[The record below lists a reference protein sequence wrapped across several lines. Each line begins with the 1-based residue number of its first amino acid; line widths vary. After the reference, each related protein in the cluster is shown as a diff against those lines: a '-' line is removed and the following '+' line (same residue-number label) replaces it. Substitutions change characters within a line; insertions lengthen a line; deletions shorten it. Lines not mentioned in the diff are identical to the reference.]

1 MKIKIKLLLLISL
14 FSIFVGCNIIKNGKK
29 FSDEEIKKDAFIM
42 YNPKKENAKSIE
54 TYKPSMADELFEDTY
69 AYKIYEKNKENL
81 GKTRDILMEECIDYA
96 NNLYFIFSSDLEKIK
111 KNKGSLRAN
120 LTKEN
125 GEESI
130 EKSLYETQLLAIC
143 DTSSKL
149 YYAINDLKVVND
161 LMGNSSDDLKI
172 YTKDFVEKNGES
184 LLDDQ
189 MKNFGFAYNDKA
201 KETIEN
207 LIISYLNEFKKDLP
221 HKDGDK
227 TNIKI
232 EKEVKL
238 SMEKLEILEYFDDLE
253 KALRKTYKENLI
265 ISIKKAQN
273 EFSF

>member
-1 MKIKIKLLLLISL
+1 MKRKTNFLLLIGM
-14 FSIFVGCNIIKNGKK
+14 IFILVGCNIMKSKEDFTN
-29 FSDEEIKKDAFIM
+29 DEIKKDAFIM

-81 GKTRDILMEECIDYA
+81 SKTRDILMKECVDYA

-120 LTKEN
+120 LTNEN

-149 YYAINDLKVVND
+149 YYAINDLKLVND

-172 YTKDFVEKNGES
+172 YAKDFIEKNGEN

-189 MKNFGFAYNDKA
+189 MKNFGFSYNDKA

-207 LIISYLNEFKKDLP
+207 LIISYLDEFKKDLP

-238 SMEKLEILEYFDDLE
+238 SMEKLEILKYFDDLE
-253 KALRKTYKENLI
+253 KAVRKVYKED
-265 ISIKKAQN
+265 
-273 EFSF
+273 

>member
-1 MKIKIKLLLLISL
+1 MT
-14 FSIFVGCNIIKNGKK
+14 N
-29 FSDEEIKKDAFIM
+29 
-42 YNPKKENAKSIE
+42 
-54 TYKPSMADELFEDTY
+54 
-69 AYKIYEKNKENL
+69 
-81 GKTRDILMEECIDYA
+81 
-96 NNLYFIFSSDLEKIK
+96 
-111 KNKGSLRAN
+111 
-120 LTKEN
+120 EN

-161 LMGNSSDDLKI
+161 LMGNSYDDLKI
-172 YTKDFVEKNGES
+172 YAKDFIEKNGES

-207 LIISYLNEFKKDLP
+207 LIISYLDEFKKDLP

-238 SMEKLEILEYFDDLE
+238 SMEELEILKYFDDLE
-253 KALRKTYKENLI
+253 KAVRKVYKED
-265 ISIKKAQN
+265 
-273 EFSF
+273 

>member
-1 MKIKIKLLLLISL
+1 MKRKTNFLLLIGM
-14 FSIFVGCNIIKNGKK
+14 IFILVGCNIMKSKEDFTN
-29 FSDEEIKKDAFIM
+29 DEIKKDAFIM

-69 AYKIYEKNKENL
+69 AYKIYEKNNENL
-81 GKTRDILMEECIDYA
+81 SKTRDILMEECIDYA

-120 LTKEN
+120 LTNEN

-161 LMGNSSDDLKI
+161 LMGNSYDDLKI
-172 YTKDFVEKNGES
+172 YAKDFIEKNGES

-207 LIISYLNEFKKDLP
+207 LIISYLDEFKKDLP

-238 SMEKLEILEYFDDLE
+238 SMEELEILKYFDDLE
-253 KALRKTYKENLI
+253 KAVRKVYKED
-265 ISIKKAQN
+265 
-273 EFSF
+273 

>member
-1 MKIKIKLLLLISL
+1 MKRKTNFLFLIGM
-14 FSIFVGCNIIKNGKK
+14 IFILVGCNVMKSKEDFTN
-29 FSDEEIKKDAFIM
+29 DEIKKDAFIM
-42 YNPKKENAKSIE
+42 YNPKKENVKSIE

-81 GKTRDILMEECIDYA
+81 GKTRDILMEECVDYA

-111 KNKGSLRAN
+111 KNKGSLRTN
-120 LTKEN
+120 LPKGN

-161 LMGNSSDDLKI
+161 LMGNSYDDLKI
-172 YTKDFVEKNGES
+172 YAKDFIEKNGES

-207 LIISYLNEFKKDLP
+207 LIISYLDEFKKDLP

-238 SMEKLEILEYFDDLE
+238 SMEKLEILKYFDDLE
-253 KALRKTYKENLI
+253 KALRKTYKEN
-265 ISIKKAQN
+265 
-273 EFSF
+273 

>member
-1 MKIKIKLLLLISL
+1 MK
-14 FSIFVGCNIIKNGKK
+14 
-29 FSDEEIKKDAFIM
+29 
-42 YNPKKENAKSIE
+42 
-54 TYKPSMADELFEDTY
+54 
-69 AYKIYEKNKENL
+69 
-81 GKTRDILMEECIDYA
+81 ECVDYA

-120 LTKEN
+120 LNKEN

-161 LMGNSSDDLKI
+161 LMGNSYDDLKI
-172 YTKDFVEKNGES
+172 YAKDFIEKNGEN

-189 MKNFGFAYNDKA
+189 MKNFGFSYNDKA

-207 LIISYLNEFKKDLP
+207 LIISYLDEFKKDLP

-238 SMEKLEILEYFDDLE
+238 SMEKLEILKYFDDLE
-253 KALRKTYKENLI
+253 KALRKTYKEN
-265 ISIKKAQN
+265 
-273 EFSF
+273 

>member
-1 MKIKIKLLLLISL
+1 MKRKTNFLFLIGM
-14 FSIFVGCNIIKNGKK
+14 IFILVGCNVMKSKEDFTN
-29 FSDEEIKKDAFIM
+29 DEIKKDAFIM

-81 GKTRDILMEECIDYA
+81 GKTRDILMEECVDYA

-111 KNKGSLRAN
+111 KNKGSLRTN
-120 LTKEN
+120 LAKGN

-149 YYAINDLKVVND
+149 YYAINDLKLVND
-161 LMGNSSDDLKI
+161 LMGNSFDDLKI
-172 YTKDFVEKNGES
+172 YAKDFVEKNGES
-184 LLDDQ
+184 LLDEQ
-189 MKNFGFAYNDKA
+189 MKNFGFSYNDKA

-207 LIISYLNEFKKDLP
+207 LIISYLDEFKKDLP

-232 EKEVKL
+232 EREVRL

-253 KALRKTYKENLI
+253 KALRKTYKEN
-265 ISIKKAQN
+265 
-273 EFSF
+273 

>member
-1 MKIKIKLLLLISL
+1 MKIKTNFLFLIGM
-14 FSIFVGCNIIKNGKK
+14 IFILVGCNVMKSKK
-29 FSDEEIKKDAFIM
+29 DFTNDEIKKDAFIM
-42 YNPKKENAKSIE
+42 YNPKKENSKSIE
-54 TYKPSMADELFEDTY
+54 TYKPSMADEFFEDTY

-81 GKTRDILMEECIDYA
+81 GKTRDILMEECVDYA

-120 LTKEN
+120 LTNEN

-207 LIISYLNEFKKDLP
+207 LIISYLDEFKKDLP

-238 SMEKLEILEYFDDLE
+238 SMEKLEILKYFDDLE
-253 KALRKTYKENLI
+253 KAVRKVYKED
-265 ISIKKAQN
+265 
-273 EFSF
+273 

>member
-1 MKIKIKLLLLISL
+1 MKRKTNFLLLIGM
-14 FSIFVGCNIIKNGKK
+14 IFILVGCNVMKSKEDFTN
-29 FSDEEIKKDAFIM
+29 DEIKKDAFIM

-54 TYKPSMADELFEDTY
+54 TYKPSMADELFENTY

-81 GKTRDILMEECIDYA
+81 SKTRDILMEECVDYA

-120 LTKEN
+120 LTNEN

-161 LMGNSSDDLKI
+161 LMGNSYDDLKI
-172 YTKDFVEKNGES
+172 YAKDFIEKNGES

-189 MKNFGFAYNDKA
+189 MKNFGFTYNDKA

-207 LIISYLNEFKKDLP
+207 LIISYLDEFKKDLP

-238 SMEKLEILEYFDDLE
+238 SMEKLEILKYFDDLE
-253 KALRKTYKENLI
+253 KAVRKVYKED
-265 ISIKKAQN
+265 
-273 EFSF
+273 

>member
-1 MKIKIKLLLLISL
+1 MKIKTNFLLLIGM
-14 FSIFVGCNIIKNGKK
+14 IFILVGCNIMKSKEDFTN
-29 FSDEEIKKDAFIM
+29 DEIKKDAFIM

-120 LTKEN
+120 LTNEN

-149 YYAINDLKVVND
+149 YYAINDLKLVND
-161 LMGNSSDDLKI
+161 LMGNSYDDLKI
-172 YTKDFVEKNGES
+172 YAKDFIEKNGES
-184 LLDDQ
+184 LLDEQ

-207 LIISYLNEFKKDLP
+207 LIISYLDEFKKDLP
-221 HKDGDK
+221 HKDGSK
-227 TNIKI
+227 ENIKI

-238 SMEKLEILEYFDDLE
+238 TMKTLGISNYFKDLK
-253 KALRKTYKENLI
+253 KAVREVYKED
-265 ISIKKAQN
+265 
-273 EFSF
+273 

>member
-1 MKIKIKLLLLISL
+1 MKRKTNFLFLIGM
-14 FSIFVGCNIIKNGKK
+14 IFILVGCNVMKSKEDFTN
-29 FSDEEIKKDAFIM
+29 DEIKKDAFIM
-42 YNPKKENAKSIE
+42 YNLKKENAKSIE

-81 GKTRDILMEECIDYA
+81 GKTRDILMEECVDYA

-111 KNKGSLRAN
+111 KNKGSLRTN
-120 LTKEN
+120 LAKGN

-149 YYAINDLKVVND
+149 YYAINDLKLVND
-161 LMGNSSDDLKI
+161 LMGNSFDDLKI
-172 YTKDFVEKNGES
+172 YAKDFVEKNGES
-184 LLDDQ
+184 LLDEQ
-189 MKNFGFAYNDKA
+189 MKNFGFSYNDKA

-207 LIISYLNEFKKDLP
+207 LIISYLDEFKKDLP

-232 EKEVKL
+232 EREVRL

-253 KALRKTYKENLI
+253 KALRKTYKEN
-265 ISIKKAQN
+265 
-273 EFSF
+273 

>member
-1 MKIKIKLLLLISL
+1 
-14 FSIFVGCNIIKNGKK
+14 
-29 FSDEEIKKDAFIM
+29 
-42 YNPKKENAKSIE
+42 
-54 TYKPSMADELFEDTY
+54 
-69 AYKIYEKNKENL
+69 
-81 GKTRDILMEECIDYA
+81 MEECIDYA

-120 LTKEN
+120 LTNEN

-161 LMGNSSDDLKI
+161 LMGNSFDDLKI
-172 YTKDFVEKNGES
+172 YAKDFIEKNGEN

-189 MKNFGFAYNDKA
+189 MKNFGFTYNDKA

-207 LIISYLNEFKKDLP
+207 LIISYLDEFKKDLP
-221 HKDGDK
+221 HKDGSK
-227 TNIKI
+227 ENIKI

-238 SMEKLEILEYFDDLE
+238 TMKILGISNYFKDLK
-253 KALRKTYKENLI
+253 KAVRKVYKED
-265 ISIKKAQN
+265 
-273 EFSF
+273 

>member
-1 MKIKIKLLLLISL
+1 MKRKTNLLFLIGM
-14 FSIFVGCNIIKNGKK
+14 IFILVGCNVMKSKK
-29 FSDEEIKKDAFIM
+29 DFTNDEIKKDAFIM
-42 YNPKKENAKSIE
+42 YNPKKEDAKSIE

-81 GKTRDILMEECIDYA
+81 SKTRDILMEECVDYA

-120 LTKEN
+120 LTNEN

-149 YYAINDLKVVND
+149 YYAINDL
-161 LMGNSSDDLKI
+161 MGNSSDDLKI
-172 YTKDFVEKNGES
+172 YAKDFIEKNGES

-189 MKNFGFAYNDKA
+189 MKNFGFSYNDKA

-207 LIISYLNEFKKDLP
+207 LIISYLDEFKKDLP

-253 KALRKTYKENLI
+253 KAVRKVYKED
-265 ISIKKAQN
+265 
-273 EFSF
+273 

>member
-81 GKTRDILMEECIDYA
+81 GKTRDILMEECVDYA

-120 LTKEN
+120 LTNEN

-161 LMGNSSDDLKI
+161 LMGNSYDDLKI
-172 YTKDFVEKNGES
+172 YAKDFIEKNGES

-189 MKNFGFAYNDKA
+189 MKNFGFSYNDKA

-207 LIISYLNEFKKDLP
+207 LIISYLDEFKKDLP
-221 HKDGDK
+221 HKDGSK
-227 TNIKI
+227 ENIKI

-238 SMEKLEILEYFDDLE
+238 TMKILGISNYFKDLK
-253 KALRKTYKENLI
+253 KAVRKVYKED
-265 ISIKKAQN
+265 
-273 EFSF
+273 

>member
-1 MKIKIKLLLLISL
+1 MKRKTNFLLLIGM
-14 FSIFVGCNIIKNGKK
+14 IFILVGCNIMKSKEDFTN
-29 FSDEEIKKDAFIM
+29 DEIKKDAFIM
-42 YNPKKENAKSIE
+42 YNPKKDNAKSIE

-120 LTKEN
+120 LTNEN

-149 YYAINDLKVVND
+149 YYAINDLKLVND

-184 LLDDQ
+184 LIDDQ

-207 LIISYLNEFKKDLP
+207 LIISYLDEFKKDLP

-238 SMEKLEILEYFDDLE
+238 SMEKLEILKYFDDLE
-253 KALRKTYKENLI
+253 KAVRKVYKED
-265 ISIKKAQN
+265 
-273 EFSF
+273 

>member
-1 MKIKIKLLLLISL
+1 MKRKTNLLFLIGM
-14 FSIFVGCNIIKNGKK
+14 IFILVGCNVMKSKEDFTN
-29 FSDEEIKKDAFIM
+29 DEIKKDAFIM
-42 YNPKKENAKSIE
+42 YNPKKEDAKSIE

-120 LTKEN
+120 LTNEN

-149 YYAINDLKVVND
+149 YYAINDLKLVND
-161 LMGNSSDDLKI
+161 LMGNSYDDLKI
-172 YTKDFVEKNGES
+172 YAKDFVEKNGES

-207 LIISYLNEFKKDLP
+207 LIISYLDEFKKDLP

-238 SMEKLEILEYFDDLE
+238 SMEKLEILKYFDDLE
-253 KALRKTYKENLI
+253 KAVRKVYKED
-265 ISIKKAQN
+265 
-273 EFSF
+273 

>member
-1 MKIKIKLLLLISL
+1 MKRKTNFLFLIGM
-14 FSIFVGCNIIKNGKK
+14 IFILVGCNFMKSKVDFTN
-29 FSDEEIKKDAFIM
+29 DEIKKDAFIM
-42 YNPKKENAKSIE
+42 YNPKKENAESIE

-81 GKTRDILMEECIDYA
+81 GKTRDILMEECVDYA

-111 KNKGSLRAN
+111 KNKGSLRTN
-120 LTKEN
+120 LAKGN

-149 YYAINDLKVVND
+149 YYAINDLKLVND

-172 YTKDFVEKNGES
+172 YAKDFVEKNGES
-184 LLDDQ
+184 LLDEQ
-189 MKNFGFAYNDKA
+189 MKNFGFSYNDKA

-207 LIISYLNEFKKDLP
+207 LIISYLDEFKKDLP

-232 EKEVKL
+232 EKEVRL

-253 KALRKTYKENLI
+253 KALRKTYKEN
-265 ISIKKAQN
+265 
-273 EFSF
+273 

>member
-1 MKIKIKLLLLISL
+1 MKRKTNFLFLIGM
-14 FSIFVGCNIIKNGKK
+14 IFILVGCNVIKSKEDFTN
-29 FSDEEIKKDAFIM
+29 DEIKKDAFIM

-81 GKTRDILMEECIDYA
+81 SKTRDILMEECVDYA

-120 LTKEN
+120 LTNEN

-149 YYAINDLKVVND
+149 YYAINDLKLVND

-172 YTKDFVEKNGES
+172 YAKDFVEKNGES
-184 LLDDQ
+184 LLDEQ

-201 KETIEN
+201 KESIEN
-207 LIISYLNEFKKDLP
+207 LIISYLDEFKKDLP

-238 SMEKLEILEYFDDLE
+238 SMEKLEILKYFDDLE
-253 KALRKTYKENLI
+253 KALRKTYKEN
-265 ISIKKAQN
+265 
-273 EFSF
+273 